1 MSHLNE
7 CGFRA
12 LWRGGALRRSLSAGP
27 VCASAKEFE
36 NGLMSIR
43 ERPDSRRDHPDA
55 GPSCDGSQEHPTG
68 SGVGRLR
75 TLSTCFPDLVDD
87 ILWLTE
93 KRLQAIEEVALDP
106 QGSGTVGSQIQ
117 DANDRLYRARKQGD
131 REAEDEALV
140 DLIRAQMREWW
151 PDFPKRQLLA
161 DMYRRAD
168 RRKEGCGSDDSR
180 RRPSHSECLRVARC
194 LLADVVPGTGRFDPE
209 SESRAVTESLI
220 RYWMF
225 HTGLSQTLLI
235 DDFIEHSKDSRA
247 YFDALWNLAELLVSL
262 GAGLPVRLRRWSL
275 ECALGR
281 RRRPPLPS
289 LPAHRPVNSENLVRD
304 VQIHFTIEILERV
317 GVAPRGSPVSG
328 CRIVSEVLELSEDS
342 VTRIWKRRIGKSH
355 FDDVLLSRNKA
366 VAERTGFG
374 LDGEA

>member
-1 MSHLNE
+1 MVP
-7 CGFRA
+7 CVKA
-12 LWRGGALRRSLSAGP
+12 RRSAPLTAVSRARLRIGE
-27 VCASAKEFE
+27 EFE

-43 ERPDSRRDHPDA
+43 ERPDSRRDHPDV
-55 GPSCDGSQEHPTG
+55 GPLCDGSQEHPTG

-93 KRLQAIEEVALDP
+93 KRLQAIEEIALDP

-117 DANDRLYRARKQGD
+117 DANERLYRARERGD

-151 PDFPKRQLLA
+151 PDFPERLLLA
-161 DMYRRAD
+161 DLYRRAA
-168 RRKEGCGSDDSR
+168 RWKEGRGSADSR

-194 LLADVVPGTGRFDPE
+194 LLDDLVRDTGRFDPE

-225 HTGLSQTLLI
+225 HTGLSRIRLL
-235 DDFIEHSKDSRA
+235 DEFIERSEDRRA

-275 ECALGR
+275 ECVLGL
-281 RRRPPLPS
+281 RRRPPLPPH
-289 LPAHRPVNSENLVRD
+289 PAHRPVNSENLVRD
-304 VQIHFTIEILERV
+304 VQIHFTIEILCRV
-317 GVAPRGSPVSG
+317 GVEPRGTPVSG
-328 CRIVSEVLELSEDS
+328 CRIVAEVLELSEDT
-342 VTRIWKRRIGKSH
+342 VIRIWKQRIWEPPFNHVLRRNH
-355 FDDVLLSRNKA
+355 KA
-366 VAERTGFG
+366 IFERTGFG
-374 LDGEA
+374 FDGEA